1 MDQRTLVVS
10 CVEYYSDLKNIPSN
24 KVFISFQQS
33 GFIDLILDSHKTFPE
48 MDIDFFVG
56 MIDGLTYLES
66 DAGEQE
72 KEYTH
77 HENRAAVSAEVVA
90 LLQKKHKM
98 NDLEAC
104 EMYYNSQTAG
114 LVSEIRQVG
123 IRSLHRKSSNRLK
136 QNKNERS
143 RKNRPVFIFPYVIF
157 MRAGFGRQNIPEP
170 VPPE

>member
-1 MDQRTLVVS
+1 
-10 CVEYYSDLKNIPSN
+10 
-24 KVFISFQQS
+24 
-33 GFIDLILDSHKTFPE
+33 

-66 DAGEQE
+66 DAREQE

-77 HENRAAVSAEVVA
+77 HESRAAVGAEVVA

-114 LVSEIRQVG
+114 LVSEDKTGWYQ
-123 IRSLHRKSSNRLK
+123 
-136 QNKNERS
+136 
-143 RKNRPVFIFPYVIF
+143 RPAQEIFEQIE
-157 MRAGFGRQNIPEP
+157 AE
-170 VPPE
+170 

>member
-33 GFIDLILDSHKTFPE
+33 G
-48 MDIDFFVG
+48 
-56 MIDGLTYLES
+56 MIDGLTYLEC

-77 HENRAAVSAEVVA
+77 HENRAAVGAEVVA

-114 LVSEIRQVG
+114 LVSEDKTGWYQ
-123 IRSLHRKSSNRLK
+123 KPA
-136 QNKNERS
+136 QE
-143 RKNRPVFIFPYVIF
+143 IFEQIE
-157 MRAGFGRQNIPEP
+157 AE
-170 VPPE
+170 

>member
-33 GFIDLILDSHKTFPE
+33 GFIDLILDSHKDLRNAESRMRPASPSTDAGVNLRFR
-48 MDIDFFVG
+48 
-56 MIDGLTYLES
+56 LTYLES

-77 HENRAAVSAEVVA
+77 HENRAAVGAEVVA

-114 LVSEIRQVG
+114 LVSEDKTGWYQ
-123 IRSLHRKSSNRLK
+123 KPA
-136 QNKNERS
+136 QE
-143 RKNRPVFIFPYVIF
+143 IFEQIE
-157 MRAGFGRQNIPEP
+157 AE
-170 VPPE
+170 